1 MSNETHMKVV
11 RTIEP
16 LGIKLSGAA
25 LRSVEVAEAK
35 ANLLFYSLEQSVAML
50 DRALSIP
57 KADATGDDIAEAL
70 DAACYV
76 NARIQEIEQL
86 PSRYKKFSIENRWS
100 MWPLCGDR
108 IYPVDAVNAPKFA
121 ADSRMAELK
130 AAGSI
135 LPGPAIHTSECWRD
149 AAKRGL

>member
-16 LGIKLSGAA
+16 LVIKLSGAA

-50 DRALSIP
+50 DRALSVP
-57 KADATGDDIAEAL
+57 KADATGDDIADAL
-70 DAACYV
+70 EAACYV

-100 MWPLCGDR
+100 TWPLCGHQAYATD
-108 IYPVDAVNAPKFA
+108 APKHA
-121 ADSRMAELK
+121 ATRRVEELK

-135 LPGPAIHTSECWRD
+135 LPGPDIHTSECWRD

>member
-25 LRSVEVAEAK
+25 LRSVEAAEAK
-35 ANLLFYSLEQSVAML
+35 ANRLFYSLEQSVAML
-50 DRALSIP
+50 DRALSVP
-57 KADATGDDIAEAL
+57 KADANGDDIADSI
-70 DAACYV
+70 DAAGYV
-76 NARIQEIEQL
+76 NQRINEIMLL
-86 PSRYKKFSIENRWS
+86 PERYRKFNIENRWS

-108 IYPVDAVNAPKFA
+108 IYPVDAVNAPKFT

-135 LPGPAIHTSECWRD
+135 LPGPDIHTSECWRD

>member
-25 LRSVEVAEAK
+25 ARSVESSESHAT
-35 ANLLFYSLEQSVAML
+35 LLYESLNRSVYRL
-50 DRALSIP
+50 DMALSVP
-57 KADATGDDIAEAL
+57 NEEATGDDIAEAL
-70 DAACYV
+70 DAAV
-76 NARIQEIEQL
+76 HVDQL
-86 PSRYKKFSIENRWS
+86 IKQIMLLPERYRRFSIENRWGD
-100 MWPLCGDR
+100 WPLLGDCSS
-108 IYPVDAVNAPKFA
+108 PVDAVDAPRFA

-135 LPGPAIHTSECWRD
+135 LPGPAFHTSECWRD